1 MKKIKIN
8 KNLIFR
14 YLFEIVVIIFSITAS
29 FYIQDLLN
37 NRDKEDNKN
46 RGLEGIL
53 IELKK
58 DKQFF
63 HFGKNYNKQ
72 RLSYIDS
79 LFDLS
84 FSFNPLY
91 ISGMWGN
98 FELFENKNFFNAL
111 VSTGSLE
118 FIKNKELQSEL
129 NNYYNGIYSILN
141 TAIETDNRSFLR
153 FGDKLTD
160 YKMDSINYGTIE
172 GNLTKHYFDPSDI
185 IKIRKD
191 KKLKSIALDWSMY
204 MRMQSELMTEGDKKI
219 ETLEKLIEEELNNYH
234 STEEIFSK

>member
-37 NRDKEDNKN
+37 NKDKEDNKN

-53 IELKK
+53 IELEK

-63 HFGKNYNKQ
+63 QFGKNYNKQ

-129 NNYYNGIYSILN
+129 NNYYNGIYTILN
-141 TAIETDNRSFLR
+141 TTIETDNRSFLR

-219 ETLEKLIEEELNNYH
+219 ETLEKLIEEELN
-234 STEEIFSK
+234 K

>member
-129 NNYYNGIYSILN
+129 NNYYNGIYTILN

-219 ETLEKLIEEELNNYH
+219 ETLEKLIEEELN
-234 STEEIFSK
+234 K

>member
-1 MKKIKIN
+1 MKKIKIS

-14 YLFEIVVIIFSITAS
+14 YVFEVFVIIFSITAS

-37 NRDKEDNKN
+37 NRDKEENKN
-46 RGLEGIL
+46 KGLEGIL

-63 HFGKNYNKQ
+63 KFGKTYNNQ

-84 FSFNPLY
+84 FSFKPLY
-91 ISGMWGN
+91 ISGIWGN
-98 FELFENKNFFNAL
+98 SELFENKNFFNAL

-129 NNYYNGIYSILN
+129 NNYYNGIYTILN
-141 TAIETDNRSFLR
+141 NTMETDNRSFLR

-160 YKMDSINYGTIE
+160 YKMDSIKYGSIE
-172 GNLTKHYFDPSDI
+172 GNITKHYFDQSAI

-204 MRMQSELMTEGDKKI
+204 MKMQSELMTEGEKKI
-219 ETLEKLIEEELNNYH
+219 EILQELIEDELNN
-234 STEEIFSK
+234 

>member
-37 NRDKEDNKN
+37 NKDKEDNKN
-46 RGLEGIL
+46 KGLEGIL

-129 NNYYNGIYSILN
+129 NNYYNGIYTILN

-219 ETLEKLIEEELNNYH
+219 ETLEKLIEEELN
-234 STEEIFSK
+234 K

>member
-84 FSFNPLY
+84 FTFNPLY

-129 NNYYNGIYSILN
+129 NNYYNGIYTILN
-141 TAIETDNRSFLR
+141 TTIETDNRSFLR

-160 YKMDSINYGTIE
+160 YKMDSINYGSIG
-172 GNLTKHYFDPSDI
+172 GNLTTHYFDPSDI

-204 MRMQSELMTEGDKKI
+204 MRMQSEFMTEGEKKI
-219 ETLEKLIEEELNNYH
+219 ETLVELIEEEL
-234 STEEIFSK
+234 KD